1 MKTKMLS
8 LVTLFMLSVFTV
20 FAAEKTETV
29 EVKGGDCE
37 ECKTHIE
44 KAASGLE
51 GVMSADWNLETKE
64 LTVVFDDEV
73 TSLDSIEEAI
83 AKHGND
89 TPNHKATV
97 EAFNALP
104 ECCQYERD
112 KEEVKEVEVEEE
124 EVDVEVEEV
133 E

>member
-8 LVTLFMLSVFTV
+8 FVTVFMLSVFTV

-44 KAASGLE
+44 KAATGLE
-51 GVMSADWNLETKE
+51 GVVSADWNLETKK

-73 TSLDSIEEAI
+73 TTLESVEKAI
-83 AKHGND
+83 AKNGNY
-89 TPNHKATV
+89 TPKHKATE
-97 EAFNALP
+97 EAFAALP
-104 ECCQYERD
+104 ECCKYER
-112 KEEVKEVEVEEE
+112 KE
-124 EVDVEVEEV
+124 
-133 E
+133 